1 MRGLGLRRPICRD
14 VWTAKTLRDK
24 RAKTLLLKKHLLL
37 KNIMMPQMF
46 DYSFKRLLF
55 SRSWHYTGINECS
68 FICKMLQWS
77 HKYWN
82 RFLFF
87 YNNYAFVLMTKL
99 LTQIK
104 INASPGNE
112 GWKVYLAFLRLTVNF
127 SPLRLKD
134 IYKKSRLFQR
144 CEKTKQ
150 KTKQNKT
157 KQNKTK
163 GNPML
168 LNTFQLPWARS
179 KELSRMKKKKKEE
192 KKRL

>member
-1 MRGLGLRRPICRD
+1 M
-14 VWTAKTLRDK
+14 RDK

-37 KNIMMPQMF
+37 KNIMMPQIF

-99 LTQIK
+99 LTQMEIY
-104 INASPGNE
+104 ASPGNE
-112 GWKVYLAFLRLTVNF
+112 GWKVYLAFLRLTVKRY
-127 SPLRLKD
+127 LQE
-134 IYKKSRLFQR
+134 KSIVP
-144 CEKTKQ
+144 KVWK
-150 KTKQNKT
+150 NKT
-157 KQNKTK
+157 KQNKGK
-163 GNPML
+163 
-168 LNTFQLPWARS
+168 
-179 KELSRMKKKKKEE
+179 E
-192 KKRL
+192 KKIRCC